1 MTPLLA
7 VKRTYQPSSQARSYA
22 RFPCA
27 DVDLWWSS
35 HSESSSCQGPLDVVK
50 TGFAF
55 FFFSRCFCFF
65 EALSL
70 ALSPLPLVCISY
82 ELWLSHV
89 CFSLTVLFSLSLSLS
104 LSLS

>member
-27 DVDLWWSS
+27 DVDLRWTS

-55 FFFSRCFCFF
+55 FFFRGVFAFSR
-65 EALSL
+65 LSL
-70 ALSPLPLVCISY
+70 SLSL
-82 ELWLSHV
+82 LSLSCVYRTNSGSPHV
-89 CFSLTVLFSLSLSLS
+89 CFSLTVLFSLS
-104 LSLS
+104 